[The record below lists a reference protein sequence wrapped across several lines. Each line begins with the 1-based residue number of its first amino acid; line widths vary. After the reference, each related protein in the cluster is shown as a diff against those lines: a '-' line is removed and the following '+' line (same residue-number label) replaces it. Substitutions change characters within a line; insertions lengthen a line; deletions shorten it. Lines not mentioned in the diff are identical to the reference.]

1 MCGYGVKIGSLA
13 IYQLAFVHKSVYR
26 KDISPP
32 NTVVEDYLQRTN
44 QAAVPENPPPPIATY
59 RGKNVPVIFTET
71 YESMEFVGDGW
82 IGGIIGQYV
91 RSRFPG
97 QSEKFYHNLK
107 QHIVS
112 KDGLCRLSARLGFGE
127 YALLSAAAEDLLTR
141 KNPSLLE
148 DMFEAFTCAVVEDLG
163 IDVMQIMIKNIIEST
178 IDFREAIINDSNYK
192 DILKR
197 ICRENAWSL
206 PSYMDMGCVGREYS
220 VGVRMVPEAA
230 SVGIRGRSGFSA
242 KGEMCDVW
250 STGVGITKKKAEQNA
265 AFNALKALE
274 VALQS

>member
-1 MCGYGVKIGSLA
+1 
-13 IYQLAFVHKSVYR
+13 
-26 KDISPP
+26 
-32 NTVVEDYLQRTN
+32 
-44 QAAVPENPPPPIATY
+44 
-59 RGKNVPVIFTET
+59 
-71 YESMEFVGDGW
+71 MEFVGDGW

-206 PSYMDMGCVGREYS
+206 PDTWIWVAWAVNTALACEWFPKPLRLASAVAVDFRPKAKCAMFGQREW
-220 VGVRMVPEAA
+220 A
-230 SVGIRGRSGFSA
+230 
-242 KGEMCDVW
+242 
-250 STGVGITKKKAEQNA
+250 
-265 AFNALKALE
+265 
-274 VALQS
+274 